1 MKETEGASRP
11 HFVVQKVYIHTSE
24 IKLAFPPTLRLRS
37 SRPRRRRRN
46 LLSPSN
52 PVVSSNRTM
61 LTMSHKVIKMKKR
74 LDFIITNVFV
84 SSWFLKLLELEAN
97 SLCLLRRQYPLNFEI
112 TCGMYM

>member
-11 HFVVQKVYIHTSE
+11 HFVVQKMYIHTSE
-24 IKLAFPPTLRLRS
+24 IKLAFPPTLRRRRS
-37 SRPRRRRRN
+37 SRRRN

-74 LDFIITNVFV
+74 LEFIIISVFV
-84 SSWFLKLLELEAN
+84 SSLFLKLLELEAN
-97 SLCLLRRQYPLNFEI
+97 SLCLL
-112 TCGMYM
+112 